1 MSSATTTKPKAS
13 ITNGAPLA
21 EACVPGG
28 AQSVHSRGIANE
40 PRSES
45 RRLSVSTPE
54 TRLIFSTSNRRPRR
68 G

>member
-1 MSSATTTKPKAS
+1 MSSATEIRPKAS

-21 EACVPGG
+21 QACVSGG

-40 PRSES
+40 PRSEP

-54 TRLIFSTSNRRPRR
+54 TRRTFRTMNR
-68 G
+68 